1 MTAHALSQ
9 IFPTIAP
16 MRFTAL
22 HRSLGLP
29 PGAVTDEMIDAVVD
43 ARLAETTDLD
53 WKSELPP
60 PKNLSGSDFP
70 KDIAAMAN
78 SGGGVIVYGISEK
91 QKAATG
97 RGDVGRLDENHE
109 RALRQ
114 VAISAISPPVFGL
127 TIDCLGEQGRR
138 VVVVEVPAS
147 IDGPHLILRNQFFGA
162 PIRNDADTFWMQERQ
177 IEAMYRARFEE
188 RRNATEALDT
198 LYQEAAAG
206 RDVDTR
212 AWLIA
217 VAQPRIPKL
226 LHRPSREETSNIIWR
241 AKDLTLTF
249 STRLGTHPL
258 EHVESANLRPGLR
271 SWVAVDAAHRQGE
284 RWREAWVSVHHN
296 GAVTVAA
303 AVGGHRSGSDSY
315 HAGGEVEGRDIEGAV
330 SDLMALIRA
339 TAEGRGDNEYN
350 TRVGIGWAGQGPLT
364 ILTRDGFGHASSA
377 SSLPLS
383 RFTPIDTTVTTAVS
397 DADFHQQVWDLAQDC
412 VNQGGV
418 HQLSLLL
425 TPEGER

>member
-1 MTAHALSQ
+1 MAQALSA
-9 IFPTIAP
+9 ISPTIVH

-29 PGAVTDEMIDAVVD
+29 PGPVTDEMIDAVVD
-43 ARLAETTDLD
+43 ARFAETTDLD

-60 PKNLSGSDFP
+60 PKSLSRSDFP

-78 SGGGVIVYGISEK
+78 SGGGVIVYGISEE

-97 RGDVGRLDENHE
+97 RGDVGGLDENHE

-114 VAISAISPPVFGL
+114 VAISTISPPVFGL

-147 IDGPHLILRNQFFGA
+147 IDGPHLILRNQFFSA
-162 PIRNDADTFWMQERQ
+162 PIRNDADTVWMQERQ

-198 LYQEAAAG
+198 LYQEAAAS

-217 VAQPRIPKL
+217 VAQPRISKL
-226 LHRPSREETSNIIWR
+226 LHRPSREDTSNIIWR
-241 AKDLTLTF
+241 AKTLTLTF

-271 SWVAVDAAHRQGE
+271 RWVAVDTAHRQGE

-296 GAVTVAA
+296 GTVTVAA

-330 SDLMALIRA
+330 SDFMALIRA

-350 TRVGIGWAGQGPLT
+350 ARVGIEWAGKEGPLT
-364 ILTRDGFGHASSA
+364 ILTRDGFGYASSA

-383 RFTPIDTTVTTAVS
+383 RFTPIDTTVTTEVS
-397 DADFHQQVWDLAQDC
+397 DTDFYQQVWDLAQDS

-418 HQLSLLL
+418 LQLSLLRRS
-425 TPEGER
+425 EEER